1 MPISIPYL
9 MADARRIVLAIKS
22 RPAHRRCVLLEIKRL
37 MQHRERV
44 EFCIFIV
51 SLIVTIFVMYK
62 ITQPLLE
69 NAIPTDRIKP
79 AYFQKWFQKDAVDVN
94 STTEGVPESTT
105 KSVRKSIN
113 VLVDEQVI
121 NLNGTHLE
129 NLSLLHSLGSSII
142 LIDLR
147 YIQLLSEF
155 ETGKFSQRSDYGA
168 GKMDDLR
175 ESDTILFAFIADQ
188 LHNVSAF
195 WLRECDIIYHTYDV
209 DFAFFSHEYYDEMI
223 KDIQETTFM
232 QMNMRL
238 NFPEDLLELKVFMLH
253 RNVDIFFIY
262 NNGTVSWIG
271 GLDGTQR
278 YRFIYPLIKEVC
290 STILL
295 DYLMYVPCNA
305 LDVIKADY
313 GDEWTKLVHSSKYHW
328 NLTPHSVQMAGRY
341 TQQES
346 KNAIQQY

>member
-1 MPISIPYL
+1 MF
-9 MADARRIVLAIKS
+9 
-22 RPAHRRCVLLEIKRL
+22 
-37 MQHRERV
+37 Q
-44 EFCIFIV
+44 
-51 SLIVTIFVMYK
+51 
-62 ITQPLLE
+62 
-69 NAIPTDRIKP
+69 IPTDCSRFAWLMLRSKFISCDHNRALKFREENAEIFNRKP
-79 AYFQKWFQKDAVDVN
+79 YIDPKMIISMAKLRDWAIDHGA
-94 STTEGVPESTT
+94 TPM
-105 KSVRKSIN
+105 
-113 VLVDEQVI
+113 
-121 NLNGTHLE
+121 
-129 NLSLLHSLGSSII
+129 LSS
-142 LIDLR
+142 
-147 YIQLLSEF
+147 
-155 ETGKFSQRSDYGA
+155 
-168 GKMDDLR
+168 
-175 ESDTILFAFIADQ
+175 
-188 LHNVSAF
+188 